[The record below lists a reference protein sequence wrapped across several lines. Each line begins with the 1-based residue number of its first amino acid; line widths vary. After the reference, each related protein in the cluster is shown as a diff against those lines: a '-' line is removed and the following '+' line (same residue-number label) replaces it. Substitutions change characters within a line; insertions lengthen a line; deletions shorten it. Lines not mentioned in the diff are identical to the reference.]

1 MEHQSI
7 NIRHRPHNHQPSLPG
22 QDQTI
27 PDQIRRHRR
36 LRTNDKRNNKTPT
49 TMHMVR
55 RIQVQKRR
63 RKNLQMQN
71 KLRLLQRHL
80 RTIRRLPLPAPQIRG
95 QRRMRILAFRGIKT
109 FIYYKKYSMITKT
122 KRWKI

>member
-7 NIRHRPHNHQPSLPG
+7 NIRHRPHNHQPSLSG

-36 LRTNDKRNNKTPT
+36 LRTNDKRDNKTPAA
-49 TMHMVR
+49 MHMVR
-55 RIQVQKRR
+55 RIQVQERR
-63 RKNLQMQN
+63 RKNLQMQD
-71 KLRLLQRHL
+71 KLRLLQRHF

-95 QRRMRILAFRGIKT
+95 QRRIKILAFGGIKT
-109 FIYYKKYSMITKT
+109 FIYYKKYSMITKN

>member
-7 NIRHRPHNHQPSLPG
+7 NIRHRPHNHQPGISG

-36 LRTNDKRNNKTPT
+36 LRTNDKRDNKTPAA
-49 TMHMVR
+49 MHMVR

-109 FIYYKKYSMITKT
+109 FIYYKKYSMITKN